1 MIIESVAAASAALS
15 AINQLIS
22 KVNETGQG
30 VQSAMSMI
38 SSFGEALDQFEMDRR
53 NSVFKPLSNQDILKI
68 QMIRRSQARYETELR
83 NLLLVADPQLL
94 EDYDKAIRER
104 EQQRKEHNKM
114 LLRKKKARRHLMM
127 QIAVGGVT
135 LIIGLLMI
143 AFLWLIMMRIY
154 GP

>member
-38 SSFGEALDQFEMDRR
+38 SSFGEALDQFEIDRR
-53 NSVFKPLSNQDILKI
+53 HSVFKPLSNQDILKI
-68 QMIRRSQARYETELR
+68 QMIRRSQARYETQLR

-104 EQQRKEHNKM
+104 EQQRKQHNKM
-114 LLRKKKARRHLMM
+114 LLRKKKARKHLMM
-127 QIAVGGVT
+127 QVAVGSVT
-135 LIIGLLMI
+135 LIIGLMLI
-143 AFLWLIMMRIY
+143 AFLWLIVMRIY
-154 GP
+154 GL